1 MPYKKITK
9 KGKKQGKKKNNQA
22 TNQPVVTRAD
32 LMAAGDQSRCK
43 DFMSA
48 AIPATWGQDIEVPDS
63 SAYPWMSFEPM
74 GGYAAKI
81 STPGATMSGY
91 HPQSDNG
98 FVR

>member
-1 MPYKKITK
+1 
-9 KGKKQGKKKNNQA
+9 
-22 TNQPVVTRAD
+22 
-32 LMAAGDQSRCK
+32 MAAGDQSRCK

-48 AIPATWGQDIEVPDS
+48 TIPATWGQDIEVPDS
-63 SAYPWMSFEPM
+63 SAYSWMSFEPI

>member
-9 KGKKQGKKKNNQA
+9 KGKKQEKKKKN
-22 TNQPVVTRAD
+22 NQPVVTRAD

-63 SAYPWMSFEPM
+63 SAYPWMSFEPI